1 MMFNKKAILFTRS
14 FLMLF
19 VALICIA
26 GYGQDTKLAALENE
40 TAAHYNGDAKTVIKI
55 LYYSKKR
62 KGDFTKT
69 GDREWT
75 ETSNDG
81 VFKLVEKSC
90 ESGEICLVDI
100 ANNRQLLFNLKAH
113 TIMKGKPGN
122 LPVYSE
128 MASITRIEVDPDFE
142 KPYKTQAYPVT
153 IVPPGNKQQTAPVT
167 EKKMIPVT
175 ETAQDIPEI
184 DKTPVF
190 HALLIAEDEYSES
203 SYNALP
209 GTVRDLRKMY
219 NLLSS
224 KYTFDPEHIDTLVN
238 ASKEKILSTLN
249 AKAKTLTENDN
260 LFIFYAGHGLIKR
273 YNSSNGKKV
282 REEGF
287 LIPSDAAK
295 GDEVTFINSYDITSI
310 MNRCNAKHI
319 LFTAD
324 ACFAGSLFRDI
335 PAEASLKVREA
346 YKDRSR
352 RLLTSG
358 NKQAVSDESDFV
370 ESFRLALQEN
380 TKKYVTVGELVDGF
394 KDQYM
399 SKTHMQLQYNP
410 IPNVDDQGGEFV
422 FFKRQ

>member
-1 MMFNKKAILFTRS
+1 VIKIIQLIS
-14 FLMLF
+14 SL
-19 VALICIA
+19 LICLVLTSHT
-26 GYGQDTKLAALENE
+26 GYAQDTKLAALDNE
-40 TAAHYNGDAKTVIKI
+40 PAARYNGDPKTVIKI
-55 LYYSKKR
+55 IYYSKKLR
-62 KGDFTKT
+62 GDFTKT
-69 GDREWT
+69 AEKEWT
-75 ETSNDG
+75 ETNSNG
-81 VFKLVEKSC
+81 TFKLVEKSMNG
-90 ESGEICLVDI
+90 GEICLVDDV
-100 ANNRQLLFNLKAH
+100 NNRQLLLNLKAH
-113 TIMKGKPGN
+113 TIMKGKVSNAPF
-122 LPVYSE
+122 YTE
-128 MASITRIEVDPDFE
+128 MAEITDIKVDPDYE
-142 KPYKTQAYPVT
+142 KPFSTKPDEVVT
-153 IVPPGNKQQTAPVT
+153 VQTSNNRETVPAQV
-167 EKKMIPVT
+167 KKNIPVT
-175 ETAQDIPEI
+175 ETPQDIPVI
-184 DKTPVF
+184 DKNPVF
-190 HALLIAEDEYSES
+190 HAILIAEDEYAEPG
-203 SYNALP
+203 YNALP

-249 AKAKTLTENDN
+249 TIAKSLTENDN

-273 YNSSNGKKV
+273 YDGANGKKV

-287 LIPSDAAK
+287 LIPSNAAK

-380 TKKYVTVGELVDGF
+380 TRKYVTAGELIDGF
-394 KDQYM
+394 KDEYM
-399 SKTHMQLQYNP
+399 AKTHMQLQYNP